1 MPIRHIFQV
10 LDGCATPGLGGYYAD
25 DLNAIRAG
33 AVRDG
38 LIYKGA
44 AETDGHRHIRNP
56 AQALVIRLRS
66 ENGTTGWGDAVT
78 VQYAGF
84 AGREPPIDPPA
95 LMPELDLAFASLRGA
110 GDVTF
115 LDACRVVED
124 LRGDGRPLHSGV
136 RYGLSQALLSLAA
149 QTSGSSPAQIL
160 MQTLGE
166 RTLRPVPVYA
176 QSGEER
182 EINVD
187 KMILKDVDVLPHGL
201 INSPA
206 VFGVG
211 GAEFVAY
218 AGWVRDR
225 IAELGSKDYHP
236 VLHFDVYGLLGAET
250 DGDCDAM
257 ARICERLVDACD
269 PYAVQIESPGYGAD
283 RESTARLLSELRATL
298 ARNSIPVRIVA
309 DDWCNTID
317 DIRHFLDVGAA
328 DMVQLKMPDLGSLS
342 NAVEA
347 IQVCRDA
354 GADVFVGG
362 SCTETDLS
370 ARASAQLAVA
380 AGADQVLAKPGMG
393 VDEALTITRNEML
406 RACMP

>member
-1 MPIRHIFQV
+1 M
-10 LDGCATPGLGGYYAD
+10 
-25 DLNAIRAG
+25 
-33 AVRDG
+33 
-38 LIYKGA
+38 
-44 AETDGHRHIRNP
+44 
-56 AQALVIRLRS
+56 IRLRS
-66 ENGTTGWGDAVT
+66 DDGTTGWGDAVT

-95 LMPELDLAFASLRGA
+95 LMPQLDLAFERLRGV

-115 LDACRVVED
+115 LDACGVVEE
-124 LRGDGRPLHSGV
+124 LRIEGRPLHSGV

-149 QTSGSSPAQIL
+149 QTAASPPAQIL

-166 RTLRPVPVYA
+166 RTLQPVPVYA

-182 EINVD
+182 EVNVD
-187 KMILKDVDVLPHGL
+187 KMILKDVEVLPHGL
-201 INSPA
+201 INGPE
-206 VFGVG
+206 VFGADG
-211 GAEFVAY
+211 TGFVTY
-218 AGWVRDR
+218 ARWVRDR
-225 IAELGSKDYHP
+225 IVEFGSSDYRP

-250 DGDCDAM
+250 DGDSEAM

-269 PYAVQIESPGYGAD
+269 PYAVQVESPGYGTD
-283 RESTARLLSELRATL
+283 RESTARLLSELRTTL

-317 DIRHFLDVGAA
+317 DIRQFLDGGAA
-328 DMVQLKMPDLGSLS
+328 DMVQIKLPDLGSLS

-347 IQVCRDA
+347 VQVCRGA
-354 GADVFVGG
+354 GAGVFIGG
-362 SCTETDLS
+362 SCTETDVS